1 MNDIWL
7 TMSFQFST
15 NFWYIWRQQLNKG
28 IQGGNTVPPG
38 SGLGFLSAREKRPL
52 AIHIPG
58 SSSPRQSRF
67 KKAAGQ
73 DIADVFLDFKVRRAA
88 VDSCR
93 IVGDAGRMVDKG
105 EERYRASIGH
115 ATVNLFDATYSERK
129 IGSEGRSE
137 N

>member
-1 MNDIWL
+1 
-7 TMSFQFST
+7 
-15 NFWYIWRQQLNKG
+15 LNEEK
-28 IQGGNTVPPG
+28 QGGTLSLG
-38 SGLGFLSAREKRPL
+38 SGLGFLSAGEKRPL

-58 SSSPRQSRF
+58 SSSRQSRF

-105 EERYRASIGH
+105 EERYRASIGY
-115 ATVNLFDATYSERK
+115 ATVNLFRC
-129 IGSEGRSE
+129 
-137 N
+137 NVL